1 MKKVIVAAA
10 IASAL
15 FAGVA
20 VVTASIALAP
30 SQVRAASLRCIEQSL
45 DDLPQ
50 SPCLSGR
57 DRHYHRQQFQL

>member
-1 MKKVIVAAA
+1 MKKVIIAAA

-30 SQVRAASLRCIEQSL
+30 SPYAAR
-45 DDLPQ
+45 
-50 SPCLSGR
+50 R
-57 DRHYHRQQFQL
+57 